1 MNNINSPSLQ
11 IRQIRVRRKDDRG
24 GKLALNLGDFR
35 KGLNII
41 RGDNSSGRT
50 TLLQLFEFGLGANI
64 RLSDFIPE
72 VKEHCDF
79 LLLEIALNNVIYTVQ
94 RKFYGS
100 NQIEV
105 YQGEIDAPLRG
116 PSTYFTQGR
125 EFSDFL
131 LRMLD
136 IPRIAF
142 VDEYSGRERPILFGE
157 VYDAL
162 YLDQEKGFSEIHAR
176 LRGGK
181 RLDVFKLLTNITVPD
196 LYGIT
201 LEENSLKKQRSDLQS
216 EFQAIERFLGNVQ
229 LPTQIELTSRL
240 INLNDKRHQLA
251 FELSN
256 IKNQVRSRP
265 NYSHPLRDEIVSM
278 ESLLTD
284 KQKDL
289 HFTQQTLNS
298 YYELENQLSLD
309 LDRVA
314 RTRASSNLLSSF
326 QFEQC
331 PRCLQP
337 LTEEMQ
343 VREFEDDC
351 GLCGRHLAQT
361 SDQVDDIETYTAQLN
376 AQTDELHELQI
387 LYEL

>member
-1 MNNINSPSLQ
+1 M
-11 IRQIRVRRKDDRG
+11 K
-24 GKLALNLGDFR
+24 K
-35 KGLNII
+35 
-41 RGDNSSGRT
+41 
-50 TLLQLFEFGLGANI
+50 
-64 RLSDFIPE
+64 
-72 VKEHCDF
+72 
-79 LLLEIALNNVIYTVQ
+79 IALKN
-94 RKFYGS
+94 
-100 NQIEV
+100 
-105 YQGEIDAPLRG
+105 DA
-116 PSTYFTQGR
+116 
-125 EFSDFL
+125 
-131 LRMLD
+131 
-136 IPRIAF
+136 
-142 VDEYSGRERPILFGE
+142 
-157 VYDAL
+157 
-162 YLDQEKGFSEIHAR
+162 
-176 LRGGK
+176 
-181 RLDVFKLLTNITVPD
+181 
-196 LYGIT
+196 
-201 LEENSLKKQRSDLQS
+201 SDLQS

-331 PRCLQP
+331 PDPCN
-337 LTEEMQ
+337 
-343 VREFEDDC
+343 
-351 GLCGRHLAQT
+351 H
-361 SDQVDDIETYTAQLN
+361 
-376 AQTDELHELQI
+376 
-387 LYEL
+387 